1 MKSVSPI
8 RVTVLTTVYNGEKY
22 LQETIESVLNQ
33 SLGEFK
39 YIIIDDGST
48 DRTKEILAKI
58 HDDRVEILTLTHGGR
73 GVALNSGIEK
83 CNTEFIAILDADDV
97 ADKNRLA
104 CQLKVFDDNND
115 IDVVAGYFTLKI
127 SDLSSNK
134 ELQGDNQY
142 SIIDYKQFIKH
153 NAICHSSAMIKVN
166 SLTTIGAYNAS
177 RTELFDY
184 DLWLRIM
191 GNGGVFVKIKKIL
204 VFKRIHDEQSFEK
217 RKRIKYLL
225 SATKCKYR
233 AILIAS
239 NNPID
244 YILPILTFIYGLLPR
259 RIREFHMEAFGRS

>member
-1 MKSVSPI
+1 MDSVSSAK
-8 RVTVLTTVYNGEKY
+8 VTVLTTVFNGEKY
-22 LQETIESVLNQ
+22 LQETIDSVLNQ

-58 HDDRVEILTLTHGGR
+58 QDNRVEIVKLPHGGR

-83 CNTEFIAILDADDV
+83 CNTEFVAILDADDV
-97 ADKNRLA
+97 TNKNRLA
-104 CQLKVFDDNND
+104 CQLRVFEDNND

-127 SDLSSNK
+127 SDLNSAK
-134 ELQGDNQY
+134 ELQGDCKY

-153 NAICHSSAMIKVN
+153 NAICHSSAMIKVK
-166 SLTTIGAYNAS
+166 SLLTIGAYNAY

-191 GNGGVFVKIKKIL
+191 ENGGVFVKIKKLL

-244 YILPILTFIYGLLPR
+244 YIYPILTFFYGLLPR
-259 RIREFHMEAFGRS
+259 KIREFRMEAFGRS